1 MQIGFLSHSNV
12 GANKN
17 TCLFIF
23 QSVCLKPVCKFSLKF
38 SYSSTVFGDLISTNW
53 FHLNE
58 SSPHPMSH
66 FYSIPRKQI
75 SNREK
80 VIFYFRSGYRSRI
93 WKIFW
98 ETLPVWCIVFP
109 ATYFQYPAGGLSTV
123 LTFSGA
129 KMKFRGLEF

>member
-1 MQIGFLSHSNV
+1 MQIGFLKSLQCI
-12 GANKN
+12 GTNKN

-58 SSPHPMSH
+58 SSPHQMSH

-80 VIFYFRSGYRSRI
+80 VIFYFHSGCRPRI
-93 WKIFW
+93 WKIYW
-98 ETLPVWCIVFP
+98 EKLSVSFAQYS
-109 ATYFQYPAGGLSTV
+109 ATYFQYPAGGVWTV
-123 LTFSGA
+123 LTCSGTEIY
-129 KMKFRGLEF
+129 F

>member
-1 MQIGFLSHSNV
+1 MQTKIPVFLFFR
-12 GANKN
+12 G
-17 TCLFIF
+17 
-23 QSVCLKPVCKFSLKF
+23 VCLKPVCKFSLKF

-93 WKIFW
+93 WKYIEKHFRFDLLYCRLLTSNILLAVYELYW
-98 ETLPVWCIVFP
+98 FFQGLKSNFEGF
-109 ATYFQYPAGGLSTV
+109 YFKWLRFYRN
-123 LTFSGA
+123 
-129 KMKFRGLEF
+129 K